1 MYADDANIIVTGSD
15 IEDVKAKI
23 SALLIKLLDWV
34 NMNSLKLNV
43 KKTHYMIFSNTHKS
57 TNKEYNLNLK
67 INNEPILQ
75 SHEERFLGV
84 IMDDK
89 LSWSAHRAAI
99 SMRISR
105 NAGVLFRAR
114 HMFKIPTLKT
124 LYFSFIQS
132 HLVYCSTIWGTGSKH
147 SLRSIFVAQ
156 KKAIRAISF
165 TRLFTKNKET
175 EEYTYGHTK
184 PLFSSLEILT
194 IHNLILLQLLS
205 QMHKIYGHLA
215 PAHTRSL
222 FTAHQPPASPPKY
235 EILPIYNPALNRKAI
250 VPANI
255 IHPKRIDSVYFS
267 IPTAR
272 LAKHRKSLLY
282 LGPLLYNDICN
293 KVQEKINEK
302 YKIHRFT
309 PKSFSL
315 NMKKHILAQ
324 QALGSSDE
332 WDAINTLMYTTS
344 TSTVMTRSQNTIQ

>member
-1 MYADDANIIVTGSD
+1 MDA
-15 IEDVKAKI
+15 
-23 SALLIKLLDWV
+23 
-34 NMNSLKLNV
+34 
-43 KKTHYMIFSNTHKS
+43 
-57 TNKEYNLNLK
+57 
-67 INNEPILQ
+67 
-75 SHEERFLGV
+75 
-84 IMDDK
+84 K

-293 KVQEKINEK
+293 KVQEKMNEK

-332 WDAINTLMYTTS
+332 WDAINTPMYTTS
-344 TSTVMTRSQNTIQ
+344 TSTVITRSQNTIQ